1 MVDKTGKRLNM
12 AKRTKG
18 YRALKSE
25 ETEMK
30 VAKNEGR
37 RDLLNAAYTL
47 NTKVEDTR
55 ESNTKE
61 VIYG

>member
-1 MVDKTGKRLNM
+1 
-12 AKRTKG
+12 
-18 YRALKSE
+18 
-25 ETEMK
+25 MK
-30 VAKNEGR
+30 VMKNEGR

-47 NTKVEDTR
+47 NTKVEDAR